1 MSYCEKEGSD
11 GRKRLWVGLS
21 GTATSAVYAVAGQAV
36 AVHAV
41 AVHALAEWHPTVR
54 ASIAGLFMQ
63 LEEEIQEDLKWCVE
77 VKHVLHSGKSDFQ
90 TMELIQSG
98 PFGKVWLQ
106 LLHIRTQGTQLYSWW
121 CEVLHNSCRCC
132 C

>member
-21 GTATSAVYAVAGQAV
+21 GTATSAEYAVAG
-36 AVHAV
+36 HAV
-41 AVHALAEWHPTVR
+41 AVHAMALHALAEWR
-54 ASIAGLFMQ
+54 LIALASTAVLVVQ

-98 PFGKVWLQ
+98 PFGKVCLQ
-106 LLHIRTQGTQLYSWW
+106 LLHVRTQGTQPYS
-121 CEVLHNSCRCC
+121 
-132 C
+132 

>member
-11 GRKRLWVGLS
+11 GRKRLWVGFLCVRFCPTLRDVAEWYVTKTAS
-21 GTATSAVYAVAGQAV
+21 TAT
-36 AVHAV
+36 
-41 AVHALAEWHPTVR
+41 LT
-54 ASIAGLFMQ
+54 LQ

-98 PFGKVWLQ
+98 PFGKVCVQ
-106 LLHIRTQGTQLYSWW
+106 YLLSPLIQPHSW
-121 CEVLHNSCRCC
+121 
-132 C
+132 